1 MVDTVQRLL
10 VTGTDAELLT
20 FHVSVGMVLNGID
33 RWGSTVFYTCL
44 PEHYEAA
51 LRCAAEIGVTVQVLR
66 RCEGKP
72 WQDGDWPVVV
82 PGGMPGWSAEQE
94 PSDGEAMD
102 DAD

>member
-10 VTGTDAELLT
+10 VTGAEADLLA
-20 FHVSVGMVLNGID
+20 FHRSVYLTLNVID
-33 RWGSTVFYTCL
+33 QWGLTVFYTCL

-51 LRCAAEIGVTVQVLR
+51 LRHAAEIGVTVQA
-66 RCEGKP
+66 

-82 PGGMPGWSAEQE
+82 PGLLPGWSAEQA
-94 PSDGEAMD
+94 PSDQEDTD